1 MLVVDKVQNY
11 ASEHLECNRVVGC
24 DTTYEGRGGV
34 VVLEPENITC
44 KDSFNMPS
52 FFFRVGLTG
61 F

>member
-11 ASEHLECNRVVGC
+11 ASEHLECNRVVG
-24 DTTYEGRGGV
+24 RVGV

-44 KDSFNMPS
+44 KDSFKMPS
-52 FFFRVGLTG
+52 LFFRVGLTG